1 MNMPNN
7 KINQA
12 KLPKGELQIRKAVEL
27 IDKLIRDIQEETTD
41 EDVKWEC
48 GRAWGITKEYLNVK

>member
-1 MNMPNN
+1 ME
-7 KINQA
+7 

-27 IDKLIRDIQEETTD
+27 IDKLIREIQDETRD

-48 GRAWGITKEYLNVK
+48 GRAWSITKEYLNIK